1 MFVYLITYIFSFLFA
16 YLYSL
21 AKDKYVS
28 FLLKLLLFLV
38 LFLPLALR
46 YNIGTDYE
54 NYWQQLM
61 WDVNIYENRWG
72 GFELG
77 WRPLIFLIK
86 FFNLDVHWFFV
97 IVAFFSVYFVLK
109 IVDKKYI
116 HYAMIIYVSTLY
128 LDSFSLIRQAF
139 AAIIVVYGVDLY
151 FKTLNKKYLWICVL
165 SVMFHTSMILFVLL
179 LPFIFKF
186 SKIKP
191 FSKVTV
197 LCLLIFVYLF
207 FTIINIPVM
216 IFNIIAKS
224 MFGSMSKYFSPELY
238 GGATELGSGLGVL
251 LKEIVVLPFIFC
263 STSVL
268 LDGEKNR
275 LYMPMLIIN
284 YLIIITYIFSTQIT
298 IMSRFPYIFTTFYF
312 VSLKSLTV
320 SKSKYKK
327 IGLMLIVIFFTC
339 NFYVNLL
346 KNPSSAR
353 GGLGITP
360 YMSIMEK

>member
-1 MFVYLITYIFSFLFA
+1 MLVYLMTYIFSLLFA

-21 AKDKYVS
+21 SKDKYVS
-28 FLLKLLLFLV
+28 FLLKILLFFV

-54 NYWQQLM
+54 NYWQQIM
-61 WDVNIYENRWG
+61 WDVNIYENKWS

-77 WRPLIFLIK
+77 WRPLLFFIK
-86 FFNLDVHWFFV
+86 FLNLDVHWFFV
-97 IVAFFSVYFVLK
+97 VVAFFSVYFVLK

-116 HYAMIIYVSTLY
+116 HYAIIIYVSTLY
-128 LDSFSLIRQAF
+128 LDSFNIVRQAF
-139 AAIIVVYGVDLY
+139 AAIIAVYGVDLY

-165 SVMFHTSMILFVLL
+165 SVLFHTSMIFLLLL
-179 LPFIFKF
+179 LPFILKF

-197 LCLLIFVYLF
+197 ICLLIFVYLF
-207 FTIINIPVM
+207 FTIINIPAI

-224 MFGSMSKYFSPELY
+224 MFGSMSRYFSSELY
-238 GGATELGSGLGVL
+238 GGSTELVSGLGVL
-251 LKEIVVLPFIFC
+251 LKEVVVLPFILC
-263 STSVL
+263 STSIL
-268 LDGEKNR
+268 ADNEKNR

-284 YLIIITYIFSTQIT
+284 VIIVITYIFSTQIT
-298 IMSRFPYIFTTFYF
+298 IMNRFPYIFTTFYF
-312 VSLKSLTV
+312 VSLKALTL